1 MADFMFIDNE
11 SGEEFFVE
19 CHSLAEA
26 WRILNENFGDVATIE
41 FEGRFTVME
50 AEMIGLDT
58 Y

>member
-19 CHSLAEA
+19 CSSLEEA
-26 WRILNENFGDVATIE
+26 WQILDENFGDVAMIE
-41 FEGRFTVME
+41 YEGLYTVAE
-50 AEMIGLDT
+50 AEWIGLDT